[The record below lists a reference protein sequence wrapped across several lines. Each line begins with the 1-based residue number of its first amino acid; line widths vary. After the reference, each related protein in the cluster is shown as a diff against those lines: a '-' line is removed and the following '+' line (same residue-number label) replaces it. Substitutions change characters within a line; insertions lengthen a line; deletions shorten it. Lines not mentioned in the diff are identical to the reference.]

1 MNVSG
6 FPTNFKLGPWSIEL
20 GNFLLKSQN
29 VSLLHFDY
37 QQIKLEF
44 IIGSK
49 PRTSQENP

>member
-20 GNFLLKSQN
+20 GKILLKSQN
-29 VSLLHFDY
+29 VSLLHFDH

-44 IIGSK
+44 ITGSK
-49 PRTSQENP
+49 PRISQENH